1 MAKPIVRHSAG
12 PFSIESAS
20 AFPGE
25 ELLGLERA
33 GAGTAGLSLEEGLL
47 IDRCL
52 AGDDSAFDQLVTR
65 YQNMVYNLSLR
76 LLGKPE
82 DALDLAQDVFF
93 QVYRKLAGFRR
104 DAALKTWIYRIVVN
118 RAKNRQRWW
127 RRRLSEMRAVPV
139 EEMQD
144 DDSWALGAA
153 LSRTGD
159 NGRPDE
165 ALERK
170 ELGAILQ
177 RAMAALP
184 LDQRTILVLKEVEGL
199 SYEEIARTL
208 GLALGTVKSRLARA
222 RMALRGQ
229 LETEL

>member
-1 MAKPIVRHSAG
+1 MAKAMMRQPVG
-12 PFSIESAS
+12 TFGMESAS
-20 AFPGE
+20 AFPSE
-25 ELLGLERA
+25 ELLRLDKAAETGSSFDE
-33 GAGTAGLSLEEGLL
+33 TLL

-82 DALDLAQDVFF
+82 DAMDLAQEVFF
-93 QVYRKLAGFRR
+93 QVYRKLGSFRR
-104 DAALKTWIYRIVVN
+104 DAALRTWIYRIVVN

-127 RRRLSEMRAVPV
+127 RRRSGEMNAVAV
-139 EEMQD
+139 EEVQGD
-144 DDSWALGAA
+144 NSWELGAA
-153 LSRTGD
+153 LRRTGD

-184 LDQRTILVLKEVEGL
+184 LDQRTILMLKEVEGL

-222 RMALRGQ
+222 RMALRGE
-229 LETEL
+229 LEAKL

>member
-1 MAKPIVRHSAG
+1 MGKPIMRQPG
-12 PFSIESAS
+12 GTFSVESAS

-25 ELLGLERA
+25 ELLRRDEASGRE
-33 GAGTAGLSLEEGLL
+33 AGLSLDENLL

-52 AGDDSAFDQLVTR
+52 AGEEAAFDQLVTR

-82 DALDLAQDVFF
+82 DALDLAQEAFF
-93 QVYRKLAGFRR
+93 QIYRKLGSFRR
-104 DAALKTWIYRIVVN
+104 DAALRTWIYRIVVN
-118 RAKNRQRWW
+118 RARNRQRWW
-127 RRRLSEMRAVPV
+127 RRRSAEINALPV
-139 EEMQD
+139 EEVQAD
-144 DDSWALGAA
+144 GSWELGAA
-153 LSRTGD
+153 LSRRGD

-165 ALERK
+165 ALARK

-199 SYEEIARTL
+199 SYHEIARTL

-222 RMALRGQ
+222 RMALRTR
-229 LETEL
+229 LSAEL